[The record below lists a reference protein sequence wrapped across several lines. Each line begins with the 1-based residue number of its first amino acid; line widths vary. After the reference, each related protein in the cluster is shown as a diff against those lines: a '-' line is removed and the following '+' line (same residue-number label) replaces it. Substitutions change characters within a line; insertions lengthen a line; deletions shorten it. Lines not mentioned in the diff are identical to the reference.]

1 MRSKLFLLA
10 VSAAVTAAPLAWAQG
25 APPAPAQ
32 APNSAQAPRSST
44 LQTIIADF
52 EVYDR
57 RENPISAGQEGD
69 RAALSRLPESTPAA
83 NARRRAALE
92 RFRSRLAAVPAASL
106 SGEDRTNH
114 AFLTRIVAESLEGLS
129 FDTDRLA
136 IDFEGGPGQLLAYLA
151 DTTLL
156 RDVQDAEAW
165 IARLDGAAQ
174 LYADNT
180 ANARRGL
187 AAGWV
192 QPRPVVDSALGVLRA
207 EAAFDPA
214 SDPLLKPFGTLPAT
228 VPAADKARL
237 LERGR
242 AIVRAEIAPARRA
255 YLQFIQTEY
264 LPKARSQVG
273 ASSLPDGRRYYAFQA
288 RYHTTTDLTPDQIHA
303 LGQSEVRRIR
313 AEMDGVMRET
323 GFTRTFPEFLAFLRS
338 DPQFYATTRED
349 LLEKASEIAKRAD
362 GGLPA
367 LFATL
372 PRLPYT
378 VKPTPREIEAQTTTG
393 RYYQGSPTLGV
404 AGTYILNTGNL
415 PARPLY
421 ELPALTVHEAVPGHH
436 LQIALSQELG
446 EQPWFRRNANVTAY
460 TEGWGLYSEFLG
472 VEMGIYRTPY
482 ERFGRLSYEMWRAC
496 RLVADTGMHWLGWT
510 KEQARAC
517 FTDNSA
523 LSAGNIE
530 AELNRYIG
538 WPGQA
543 LAYKVG
549 ELKLKE
555 LRRKAET
562 ALGPRFDIRRFHDV
576 VLLGGPVPLD
586 LLEQRVD
593 GWIATERARAS

>member
-1 MRSKLFLLA
+1 MHAKLLLLA
-10 VSAAVTAAPLAWAQG
+10 FASALTAGPLAQAQVRT
-25 APPAPAQ
+25 APA
-32 APNSAQAPRSST
+32 AAAATSPALAR
-44 LQTIIADF
+44 IIADY
-52 EVYDR
+52 ETYER
-57 RENPISAGQEGD
+57 RENPIAAGQEGD

-83 NARRRAALE
+83 TARRRAALE
-92 RFRSRLAAVPAASL
+92 GFRTRLAAIPPASL
-106 SGEDRTNH
+106 RGEDRTNQ
-114 AFLTRIVAESLEGLS
+114 AFLTRLVGEGLESLS
-129 FDTDRLA
+129 FDSDRLA
-136 IDFEGGPGQLLAYLA
+136 IDFEGGPGQALGYLA
-151 DTTLL
+151 DTTTL
-156 RDVQDAEAW
+156 RDVADAEAW
-165 IARLDGAAQ
+165 IARLDAVERV
-174 LYADNT
+174 YAENT
-180 ANARRGL
+180 ANARRGIT
-187 AAGWV
+187 AGWV
-192 QPRPVVDSALGVLRA
+192 QPKPVVDSALGVLRS
-207 EAAFDPA
+207 EAAFTVQNDPA
-214 SDPLLKPFGTLPAT
+214 LKPFATLPAT

-237 LERGR
+237 LERARG
-242 AIVRAEIAPARRA
+242 IVQREIIPARAA
-255 YLQFIQTEY
+255 YLRFIETEY
-264 LPKARSQVG
+264 APKARAQAG
-273 ASSLPDGRRYYAFQA
+273 ASSLPDGKRFYAFQA

-313 AEMDGVMRET
+313 AEMDGVMKEA
-323 GFTRTFPEFLAFLRS
+323 GWTRSFPEFLVFLRS
-338 DPQFYATTRED
+338 DPQFYAKSREE
-349 LLEKASEIAKRAD
+349 LIKEASEMSKRAD

-378 VKPTPREIEAQTTTG
+378 VRPTPREVEAASTTG
-393 RYYQGSPTLGV
+393 RYYQGSPTLGTPGV
-404 AGTYILNTGNL
+404 YIVNTGNL

-472 VEMGIYRTPY
+472 VEMGMYRTPY

-496 RLVADTGMHWLGWT
+496 RLVADTGIHWLGWT

-517 FTDNSA
+517 FTENSA

-562 ALGPRFDIRRFHDV
+562 QLGPRFDVRRFHDA
-576 VLLGGPVPLD
+576 VLLGGPLPLD
-586 LLEQRVD
+586 LLEQRID
-593 GWIATERARAS
+593 GWIATERARPAA

>member
-1 MRSKLFLLA
+1 MRSKLLLLA
-10 VSAAVTAAPLAWAQG
+10 FAGVLTATPPAHAQG
-25 APPAPAQ
+25 SPA
-32 APNSAQAPRSST
+32 
-44 LQTIIADF
+44 LQGVIADF
-52 EVYDR
+52 EAYER
-57 RENPISAGQEGD
+57 RENPIAAGQEGD
-69 RAALSRLPESTPAA
+69 RAALSRLPETTPAA

-92 RFRSRLAAVPAASL
+92 AFRGRLAAIPTASL
-106 SGEDRTNH
+106 AGEERTNH
-114 AFLTRIVAESLEGLS
+114 AFLSRIVAEGLESLS
-129 FDTDRLA
+129 FDSDRLA
-136 IDFEGGPGQLLAYLA
+136 IDFEGGPGQMLAYLA
-151 DTTLL
+151 DTTTL
-156 RDVQDAEAW
+156 RDVSDAEAW
-165 IARLDGAAQ
+165 IARLDAAER
-174 LYADNT
+174 LYAENT

-187 AAGWV
+187 AGGWV
-192 QPRPVVDSALGVLRA
+192 QPKPVVDSALGVLRA
-207 EAAFDPA
+207 EAAFEPA
-214 SDPLLKPFGTLPAT
+214 TDPLLKPFSTLPAT
-228 VPAADKARL
+228 VAAAEKARL

-242 AIVRAEIAPARRA
+242 AIVATEIAPARRA
-255 YLQFIQTEY
+255 YLRFIESEY
-264 LPKARSQVG
+264 LPKARAQVG
-273 ASSLPDGRRYYAFQA
+273 AASLPNGKRYYAFQT

-323 GFTRTFPEFLAFLRS
+323 GFKGTFPEFLAFLRS
-338 DPQFYATTRED
+338 DRQFYAQSRED
-349 LLEKASEIAKRAD
+349 LLEKASEMAKRAD

-378 VKPTPREIEAQTTTG
+378 VKPTPREVEAASTTG

-404 AGTYILNTGNL
+404 AGTYIVNTGNL

-446 EQPWFRRNANVTAY
+446 EQPWFRRNANVTAF

-472 VEMGIYRTPY
+472 IEMGMYRTPY
-482 ERFGRLSYEMWRAC
+482 ERFGKLSYEMWRAC

-562 ALGPRFDIRRFHDV
+562 ALGARFDVRRFHDA
-576 VLLGGPVPLD
+576 VLLGGPVPLN

-593 GWIATERARAS
+593 GWIATERARAAQTSQG